1 MTAVR
6 GWHTRRGLRWLLL
19 TLAAV
24 PLAALLAGA
33 VMLRL
38 LAPPPGEWAVPLRIG
53 PWQAPLSVPALLRLS
68 TAPPFGLLL
77 DGRRL
82 PTRWGALQLQ
92 WQRTDRSLHVLCAP
106 CRVPVA
112 ALGSAPLKL
121 ARLQLSVFRD
131 FDAVQGLVRAD
142 TGTDDGPSLQAWF
155 SGRLHD
161 GGLALQLR
169 LPDTPIADAYAVL
182 APPMHEL
189 RRAHIGGQVALR
201 ASWQLP
207 HGPLRVVPQVD
218 GFTVQGLGTQALAH
232 AASSCG
238 APSRL
243 RPDDW
248 LVRAVIA
255 AEDQRFFEHPG
266 YDLREL
272 QAALQANQA
281 AGSVRRGASTLS
293 QQLAKR
299 LVTGDERSATR
310 KLRELLYAVEME
322 QTLGKARI
330 LQLYLDNA
338 PWGSG
343 LCGAEAAARGYF
355 GSSARQLE
363 PAQAVWLAAML
374 HKPDAEARAWARS
387 GGIAL
392 DRAEWV
398 AGNLRGGTR
407 ERERRAT
414 LKALRSIQA
423 MHAVQ
428 TPAGPAP

>member
-1 MTAVR
+1 M
-6 GWHTRRGLRWLLL
+6 RRGLRWLLL
-19 TLAAV
+19 ALVAV

-33 VMLRL
+33 VTLRL

-53 PWQAPLSVPALLRLS
+53 PWQAPLSVPALLRLA
-68 TAPPFGLLL
+68 TAPPFALWL

-92 WQRTDRSLHVLCAP
+92 WQRADRSLHVHCAP
-106 CRVPVA
+106 CRVPAA
-112 ALGSAPLKL
+112 ALGSAPLQV
-121 ARLQLSVFRD
+121 ARLRLSVFRD

-142 TGTDDGPSLQAWF
+142 TGVDGGPTLQAWF

-161 GGLALQLR
+161 GGLTLQLR

-182 APPMHEL
+182 APQLPEL
-189 RRAHIGGQVALR
+189 RQAHIGGQVALW
-201 ASWQLP
+201 ASWHLP
-207 HGPLRVVPQVD
+207 RGPLRVVPQVD
-218 GFTVQGLGTQALAH
+218 GFTVQGLGTEALAH
-232 AASSCG
+232 AGSSCG
-238 APSRL
+238 EPSRL
-243 RPDDW
+243 RRNDW
-248 LVRAVIA
+248 LARAVIA
-255 AEDQRFFEHPG
+255 AEDQRFFDHPG

-281 AGSVRRGASTLS
+281 EGGVRRGASTLS

-338 PWGSG
+338 PWGRG

-355 GSSARQLE
+355 GRSARALA

-374 HKPDAEARAWARS
+374 HKPDAEARAWVRS

-392 DRAEWV
+392 ERAAWV

-414 LKALRSIQA
+414 LQALQSPQA
-423 MHAVQ
+423 MQPARA
-428 TPAGPAP
+428 PAGPAP

>member
-1 MTAVR
+1 MNPAKA
-6 GWHTRRGLRWLLL
+6 LRPVLR

-24 PLAALLAGA
+24 LLALLVALLLGGA
-33 VMLRL
+33 VALRL
-38 LAPPPGEWAVPLRIG
+38 LAPRPGEWAAPLRIG
-53 PWQAPLSVPALLRLS
+53 TWQTAVSVPAVLRVA
-68 TAPPFGLLL
+68 TAAPFARWL

-82 PTRWGALQLQ
+82 RTRWGPVQLQ
-92 WQRTDRSLHVLCAP
+92 WQPADRSLHLQCAP
-106 CRVPVA
+106 CRLPA
-112 ALGSAPLKL
+112 SALGSTPLQL
-121 ARLQLSVFRD
+121 QRLQIAVFRD
-131 FDAVQGLVRAD
+131 FESVQGLVRAD
-142 TGTDDGPSLQAWF
+142 TGVDDGPALQAWF
-155 SGRLHD
+155 TGRLQD
-161 GGLALQLR
+161 DGLALQLR
-169 LPDTPIADAYAVL
+169 VPDTPIADAYAVL
-182 APPMHEL
+182 APDLPEL
-189 RRAHIGGQVALR
+189 RQARIGGRLKVQ

-207 HGPLRVVPQVD
+207 AGPLRMQPQLE
-218 GFTVQGLGTQALAH
+218 GFTVQGLGTEAWAR
-232 AASSCG
+232 ASTSCG

-243 RPDDW
+243 QSRDW
-248 LVRAVIA
+248 LVRAVLA

-266 YDLREL
+266 YDIREL

-281 AGSVRRGASTLS
+281 EGGVRRGASTLG

-338 PWGSG
+338 PWGAG

-355 GSSARQLE
+355 GRSARELA

-374 HKPDAEARAWARS
+374 HQPDAEARAWMRS

-392 DRAEWV
+392 ERAGWV

-407 ERERRAT
+407 ERERRAVQG
-414 LKALRSIQA
+414 ALRD
-423 MHAVQ
+423 M
-428 TPAGPAP
+428 GPPPSAPGRLLSSSG